1 MNELHGLT
9 IQNGVAYGK
18 IHKIIPTKDSS
29 IEFDLYINQKEILNR
44 ALQISSEALE
54 KAINTSTLEYDDR
67 IAMIFE
73 AHKLMVKDPM
83 LLEESNR
90 YIEQGMNA
98 YQAYKTA
105 AENIINQF
113 KNLSSDYMVNR
124 IIDIEDA
131 TDRVLFAIQDTAYE
145 LELAFDQPRILA
157 VPEMKPSII
166 LGVNRN
172 HISGFIT
179 ESGSYD
185 QHSSVI
191 ARKKGIPG
199 MIVREAMKL
208 LNDNDWVLLDADKS
222 IIYINPT
229 KNILSQYKIKG
240 EGNDE
245 L

>member
-1 MNELHGLT
+1 MNELSGLT
-9 IQNGVAYGK
+9 IQNGIAYGK
-18 IHKIIPTKDSS
+18 IHKIIPTKESNV
-29 IEFDLYINQKEILNR
+29 EFDLFINQKEILNR
-44 ALQISSEALE
+44 ALQISSEELE
-54 KAINTSTLEYDDR
+54 KTISTSTLEYDDR

-83 LLEESNR
+83 LLEES
-90 YIEQGMNA
+90 YKCISQGMND

-105 AENIINQF
+105 AENITDQF

-131 TDRVLFAIQDTAYE
+131 TDRVLLAIQDTTYE
-145 LELAFDQPRILA
+145 LQLAFDQPRILA
-157 VPEMKPSII
+157 MPEMKPSIM

-172 HISGFIT
+172 HISGFIV

-199 MIVREAMKL
+199 MIVRDVMMV

-222 IIYINPT
+222 VIYINPT
-229 KNILSQYKIKG
+229 KSLLNQYKIKG
-240 EGNDE
+240 EESDE